1 MVTHGTYFSAK
12 YLRWVVDRQQ
22 TGSGDPVSVN
32 LALELAPDT
41 LRQDVLAVVGN
52 VLDDCEATWA
62 SDGAGGL
69 HTRSHGR
76 ELVDEL
82 RRWFAAEGKMLRARF
97 CRLGQAAAGAP
108 PDGDV
113 VQLGAALELLH
124 TFAIVQDDVMDAS
137 VVRRGVP
144 TTHVRFERMHCESGW
159 RGEQRRFAEAS
170 AVLVGDLAHALA
182 NRLVGELPASVRTLW
197 ASLCQELVLGQYLDV
212 RGTAAG
218 ADQVGYA
225 ESVALLKSARYT
237 VSRPLQLGAALA
249 GAEPCLV
256 EALGR
261 FGESLGLAFQLRD
274 DLLGVFGDSD
284 LTGKPVGDDLR
295 DGKPTLLLA
304 MTTRRASD
312 DAVPLLEKI
321 GTPGLTDEEVGAI
334 TRLCIST
341 GAVREVSARIER
353 AVADARDVL
362 ETASLA
368 PAVSDSLARLA
379 DDVAWRHR

>member
-1 MVTHGTYFSAK
+1 
-12 YLRWVVDRQQ
+12 
-22 TGSGDPVSVN
+22 VSVN
-32 LALELAPDT
+32 LAIGLAPDT
-41 LRQDVLAVVGN
+41 LRQDVLSVVGN

-82 RRWFAAEGKMLRARF
+82 RRWFATEGKLLRARF
-97 CRLGQAAAGAP
+97 CQLGQAAAGAP
-108 PDGDV
+108 PDADV
-113 VQLGAALELLH
+113 LQLGAALELLH

-144 TTHVRFERMHCESGW
+144 TTHARYEQLHAESGW

-182 NRLVGELPASVRTLW
+182 NRLVGELPATVRTLW
-197 ASLCQELVLGQYLDV
+197 GSLCQELVLGQYLDV

-237 VSRPLQLGAALA
+237 VSRPVQLGAALA

-256 EALGR
+256 GALGR

-274 DLLGVFGDSD
+274 DLLGVVGDSG

-304 MTTRRASD
+304 LTMRRAPA

-321 GTPGLTDEEVGAI
+321 GTPALTDEEVGAI

-368 PAVSDSLARLA
+368 PEVSDSLARLA
-379 DDVAWRHR
+379 DDVAWRQR